1 MVIFCPVLSDNSQEC
16 EQRHCYTAVSNLA
29 PMIFLKKIALQG
41 LSESDL
47 ALVSFANELILLRD
61 GYMPLLFASDFKLM
75 RVRTLQGTHCH

>member
-1 MVIFCPVLSDNSQEC
+1 MVFFCPVLSDNSQEC

-29 PMIFLKKIALQG
+29 PMIFLKKLHYI
-41 LSESDL
+41 
-47 ALVSFANELILLRD
+47 ILLRD